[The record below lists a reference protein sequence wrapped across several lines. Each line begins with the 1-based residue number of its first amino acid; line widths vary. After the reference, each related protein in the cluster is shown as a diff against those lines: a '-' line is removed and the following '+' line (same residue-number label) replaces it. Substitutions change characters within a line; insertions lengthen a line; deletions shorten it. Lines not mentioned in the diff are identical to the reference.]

1 MKTKNI
7 LQILMLS
14 GVLIFSSCS
23 KNSSTP
29 AVLGCT
35 DPCSAVYNADATE
48 DDGSCTY
55 GYITE
60 FTDSSIPDTVYFP
73 GQTARLYMAKE
84 TMSAMNDATK
94 SQTDLSNMFSNTGV
108 VWESAEANAS
118 EKNLI
123 EKTNFRTGDVDY
135 FNDLITIFANDVVP
149 NVGNTASKGVAGSLT
164 DINPDGTEG
173 RTVKVDELGRELN
186 QCFGKGLIGA
196 LVVDQMANNYLSPG
210 KLNSATS
217 IEDIGHYWDEGF
229 GYLYGL
235 DCSGTG
241 NTTVANDVLLNKY
254 LGKVNDDG
262 SALGQPGIED
272 QIYKAF
278 REGRIAIQAED
289 DVTRDAKAVIIS
301 ELISKVVAVKAI
313 QYLEDAAAGLSLDP
327 NTGEYV
333 ITADYIHDLS
343 EGYGFVYSL
352 QFTLV
357 NGVPYLDAGQV
368 DAHLATLN
376 NGNGFWD
383 RTPTDLMNI
392 ANDIRQKANL

>member
-1 MKTKNI
+1 MKTKKI

-55 GYITE
+55 GYITD

-94 SQTDLSNMFSNTGV
+94 SQTDLSNMFNNAGV
-108 VWESAEANAS
+108 VWESTEANES
-118 EKNLI
+118 TKDLYS
-123 EKTNFRTGDVDY
+123 KTNGGDADGY
-135 FNDLITIFANDVVP
+135 FAALISTFANVVAP
-149 NVGNTASKGVAGSLT
+149 NVGNTASKGVPGSLT
-164 DINPDGTEG
+164 AINSDGTEG
-173 RTVKVDELGRELN
+173 RTVKVDGLGRELN

-196 LVVDQMANNYLSPG
+196 LVVDQIANNYLSPA
-210 KLNSATS
+210 KLNSGAT
-217 IEDIGHYWDEGF
+217 IADKGHYWDEGF

-235 DCSGTG
+235 DCSGMG
-241 NTTVANDVLLNKY
+241 NTLVANDVLLNKY
-254 LGKVNDDG
+254 LGKVNDDQ
-262 SALGQPGIED
+262 SALGQNGIED
-272 QIYKAF
+272 QIYNAF
-278 REGRIAIQAED
+278 RDGRAAIQAED

-333 ITADYIHDLS
+333 ITPDYIHDLS
-343 EGYGFVYSL
+343 EGYGFIYSL

-392 ANDIRQKANL
+392 ANDIRLKANL